1 MKTFN
6 TVEEIKQA
14 RKELAYDKELYT
26 LVGVILGELDR
37 LPIPR
42 TQQPSAQDIFK
53 VIKKMYEASKETG
66 NVKEQEYL
74 GQFIPKIMTE
84 DELRNVIQIEM
95 SCVENPNIGL
105 MMKLLQMNYAGQY
118 DGKMASRI
126 IKELI

>member
-1 MKTFN
+1 MKKFS

-14 RKELAYDKELYT
+14 RKELASDKELYT

-42 TQQPSAQDIFK
+42 TQQPSEQDIFK
-53 VIKKMYEASKETG
+53 VIKKMYEAAKETG

-74 GQFIPKIMTE
+74 GQFIPKMMTE
-84 DELRNVIQIEM
+84 DELRNVIQVEM
-95 SCVENPNIGL
+95 SCIENPNIGM
-105 MMKLLQMNYAGQY
+105 MMKLLQTNYAGQY

-126 IKELI
+126 IKELV